1 MSFGSCLT
9 VNYQT
14 NIVYIVVQWS
24 ARRTHIPWRLLGSA
38 SGKRGHVVQWSARR
52 TRYRR
57 MPVKGSRCFVV
68 YETLPS
74 LLSHCS

>member
-14 NIVYIVVQWS
+14 

>member
-14 NIVYIVVQWS
+14 

-38 SGKRGHVVQWSARR
+38 SDKRGHVVQWSARR
-52 TRYRR
+52 TRYRRMRR